1 VLDRRHRVR
10 QSARVLDN
18 AAETLLLDTAV
29 PRFALK
35 ALHDLGT
42 RHVLLEGGP
51 TLAGAFIEARCVDEV
66 IAYIAPKLLGTG
78 QSALGDA
85 GIGTIAD
92 ALTLEVDTVSRIG
105 GDVKIVARPV
115 WSEGV

>member
-1 VLDRRHRVR
+1 VVTADEVGAGAGGKVDLRKLGSALYDRGCRR
-10 QSARVLDN
+10 
-18 AAETLLLDTAV
+18 
-29 PRFALK
+29 
-35 ALHDLGT
+35 
-42 RHVLLEGGP
+42 VLLEGGP